1 MYVAM
6 DFKLGNG
13 CEIKNAACGRSIVMI
28 HLKLVKTATEA
39 EALGSTEDKSGI
51 LHGTKVLKELIGPW
65 VFSNHMV
72 CADFYFASVGSAEA
86 A

>member
-1 MYVAM
+1 MQ
-6 DFKLGNG
+6 K
-13 CEIKNAACGRSIVMI
+13 AACGRSGVMI

-51 LHGTKVLKELIGPW
+51 LQSRKVLKQLIRPW

-72 CADFYFASVGSAEA
+72 FADSYIASV
-86 A
+86 